1 MTCPAFGSTSEVSVY
16 YAVDADPSSAIPS
29 DQHWKQVRIT
39 GESLDLNLS
48 STVSDEITPQRS
60 YSDSILTQGEV
71 SGGINFEMTAEN
83 VDDFLIA
90 VLQANKD
97 LLVDL
102 KGTDNPWLKTET
114 IQNGTTKHCLM
125 FQKKITVGA
134 AVHSFFYRGCQVD
147 SLSMNL
153 ESGAI
158 INGEITIMGSG
169 GSASLE
175 VGTHTYEAATDTPLL
190 SAVNSLTTF
199 ALTDDVDAAITAT
212 FQSFNLTFS
221 NQLRQQFA
229 VGTGSLYA
237 AGVTSGRFQTTA
249 STTQYYSSF
258 DMYDQYVADK
268 VLKLEFS
275 LDDADG
281 NGWTFDMDKIKA
293 QGGVV
298 PLAGGPDA
306 DLLISPDMQ
315 AFEDAAGGT
324 IQITKDV
331 TRHVDKPVNA
341 DPAIDDT
348 DVEILTEFD
357 GSAVAWTGTAQT
369 HAASQWQVF
378 ADDTGVDYTDL
389 VYDSGENTTDLVA
402 HTAGTALTNSTEYW
416 WRVRYRGS
424 STGWGPWSDVTHF
437 TTIAA

>member
-16 YAVDADPSSAIPS
+16 YAIDEDPTSAIPS
-29 DQHWKQVRIT
+29 AQHWKQVRIT

-71 SGGINFEMTAEN
+71 SGGFNFEATAEN
-83 VDDFLIA
+83 IDDFLIA
-90 VLQANKD
+90 VLQADKD

-114 IQNGTTKHCLM
+114 IQNGSTKKCLM
-125 FQKKITVGA
+125 FLKNIVVGTA
-134 AVHSFFYRGCQVD
+134 THSFTYRGCQID
-147 SLSMNL
+147 SLSLNL

-158 INGEITIMGSG
+158 INGEVTLMGSG
-169 GSASLE
+169 GSVSLV
-175 VGTHTYEAATDTPLL
+175 VGTWTFEAATDTPLL

-199 ALTDDVDAAITAT
+199 VLTDSADSAITST

-237 AGVTSGRFQTTA
+237 AGVASGRFQASA
-249 STTQYYSSF
+249 STTQYYSSY
-258 DMYDQYVADK
+258 DMYTQYVADS

-275 LDDADG
+275 LDDADS
-281 NGWTFDMDKIKA
+281 NGWTFDMDKLKA
-293 QGGVV
+293 QGGVI

-315 AFEDAAGGT
+315 AFEDASGGT

-331 TRHVDKPVNA
+331 SRHIDKPINS

-348 DVEILTEFD
+348 DVEILVEMA

-389 VYDSGENTTDLVA
+389 IYDSGEETDLVA
-402 HTAGTALTNSTEYW
+402 HTAGSALTNSTEYW
-416 WRVRYRGS
+416 WRCRYRAS
-424 STGWGPWSDVTHF
+424 ATGWGPWSDVTHF
-437 TTIAA
+437 TTVAA